1 MNSADPEQSARE
13 YTDVAEAAWRW
24 VLDQVRWDDGPWI
37 PKTVPAEQPGTGQPD
52 TDRIDPS
59 LSWERDGVHSGVGG
73 LAQVLAEIRLAR
85 AWTSEETDAGRR
97 DRRPGPLGSS
107 RTRPTARS
115 STAWSARS
123 GRSSPCAPRARTTR
137 SPGSRRLA
145 TPDGWPQTFAVP
157 PRFLPDARINDVTL
171 GTAGVLLGA
180 LWARR
185 AAPPVPLARCGR
197 LQSGRRE
204 WIAGSRGAGAPSTP
218 PRC

>member
-1 MNSADPEQSARE
+1 MNSADPEKSARE

-85 AWTSEETDAGRR
+85 AWTSEETALAAGIADRVR
-97 DRRPGPLGSS
+97 SVVPDQTDCTLLRRPGQHD
-107 RTRPTARS
+107 RDAH
-115 STAWSARS
+115 
-123 GRSSPCAPRARTTR
+123 RARA
-137 SPGSRRLA
+137 PGADDAVARLAVLA

-185 AAPPVPLARCGR
+185 AGAAGTPARGAGGSS
-197 LQSGRRE
+197 QAAG
-204 WIAGSRGAGAPSTP
+204 WIAGSRGARRWPSTP